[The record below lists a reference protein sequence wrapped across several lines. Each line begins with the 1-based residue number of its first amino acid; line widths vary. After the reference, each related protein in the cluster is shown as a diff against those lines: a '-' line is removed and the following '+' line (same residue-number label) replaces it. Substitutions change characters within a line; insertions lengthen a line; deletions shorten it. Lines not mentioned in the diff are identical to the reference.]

1 MLLEDKVVFITGGG
15 SGIGRACAIV
25 YAAEGAKVVVVD
37 VDAHAAEGTA
47 HALDASIALMCDVAD
62 GASVDRAVKT
72 AFSHFG
78 RIDAVHNNAGIASPS
93 KTLEETAEQ
102 EWDSLFNVNL
112 KSVYWTTRSALPMLK
127 QTRGVILNTASMVG
141 LIGQSIHAAYTA
153 TKGGMIALT
162 KSMALDYAEF
172 GVRVNAVCPAGVW
185 TPTLERWCGE
195 QPDPTSIRT
204 YLDQIHALGYC
215 PQGDVIADASV
226 FLLSEKA
233 RFITGCILP
242 VSGGAELG
250 YRR

>member
-1 MLLEDKVVFITGGG
+1 MILQEKVVFITGGG
-15 SGIGRACAIV
+15 SGIGRACAIA

-37 VDAHAAEGTA
+37 LDQHTAEETAHAADG
-47 HALDASIALMCDVAD
+47 SIALMCDVAD

-93 KTLEETAEQ
+93 KSLDETSEQ
-102 EWDSLFNVNL
+102 QWDSLFNVNL

-141 LIGQSIHAAYTA
+141 LLGQSIHAAYTA
-153 TKGGMIALT
+153 TKGGMITLT
-162 KSMALDYAEF
+162 KSMALDYAKF
-172 GVRVNAVCPAGVW
+172 GIRVNAICPAAVF
-185 TPTLERWCGE
+185 TPSLERWCEE
-195 QPDPTSIRT
+195 QPDQTSVRAD
-204 YLDQIHALGYC
+204 LDRMHALGYC
-215 PQGDVIADASV
+215 PQGDVIADAAA

>member
-1 MLLEDKVVFITGGG
+1 MILQDKVVFITGGG
-15 SGIGRACAIV
+15 SGIGRACAIA

-37 VDAHAAEGTA
+37 LDQHTAEETAHAADG
-47 HALDASIALMCDVAD
+47 SIALMCDVAD

-93 KTLEETAEQ
+93 KPLDETSEQ
-102 EWDSLFNVNL
+102 QWDSLFNVNL

-141 LIGQSIHAAYTA
+141 LLGQSIHAAYTA
-153 TKGGMIALT
+153 TKGGMITLT
-162 KSMALDYAEF
+162 KSMALDYAKF
-172 GVRVNAVCPAGVW
+172 GIRVNAICPAAVF
-185 TPTLERWCGE
+185 TPSLERWCEE
-195 QPDPTSIRT
+195 QPDQTSVRAD
-204 YLDQIHALGYC
+204 LDRMHALGYC
-215 PQGDVIADASV
+215 PQGDVIADAAA

>member
-1 MLLEDKVVFITGGG
+1 MILQEKVVFITGGG
-15 SGIGRACAIV
+15 SGIGRACAIA

-37 VDAHAAEGTA
+37 LDQHTAEETA
-47 HALDASIALMCDVAD
+47 HDADGSIALMCDVAD

-93 KTLEETAEQ
+93 KSLDETSEQ
-102 EWDSLFNVNL
+102 QWDSLFNVNL

-153 TKGGMIALT
+153 TKGGMITLT
-162 KSMALDYAEF
+162 KSMALDYAKF
-172 GVRVNAVCPAGVW
+172 GIRVNAICPAAVF
-185 TPTLERWCGE
+185 TPSLERWCEE
-195 QPDPTSIRT
+195 QPDQTSVRAD
-204 YLDQIHALGYC
+204 LDRMHALGYC
-215 PQGDVIADASV
+215 PQGDVIADAAA

>member
-15 SGIGRACAIV
+15 SGIGRACAIA
-25 YAAEGAKVVVVD
+25 YAAEGAKVVIVD
-37 VDAHAAEGTA
+37 LDQHSAEETAQAADG
-47 HALDASIALMCDVAD
+47 SIALMCDVAD
-62 GASVDRAVKT
+62 GASVDSAVKT

-93 KTLEETAEQ
+93 KTLDETSEQ
-102 EWDSLFNVNL
+102 QWDSLFNVNL

-127 QTRGVILNTASMVG
+127 QARGVILNTASMVG
-141 LIGQSIHAAYTA
+141 LLGQSIHAAYTA
-153 TKGGMIALT
+153 TKGGMITLT
-162 KSMALDYAEF
+162 KSMALDYAGF
-172 GVRVNAVCPAGVW
+172 GIRVNAICPAAVL
-185 TPTLERWCGE
+185 TPSLERWCGE
-195 QPDPTSIRT
+195 QPDQTSVRT
-204 YLDQIHALGYC
+204 NLAQMHALGYC
-215 PQGDVIADASV
+215 PEGDVIADAAV

>member
-1 MLLEDKVVFITGGG
+1 MILQDKVVFITGGG
-15 SGIGRACAIV
+15 SGIGRACAIA

-37 VDAHAAEGTA
+37 LDQHTAEETAHAADG
-47 HALDASIALMCDVAD
+47 SIALMCDVAD
-62 GASVDRAVKT
+62 GASVDRAVK
-72 AFSHFG
+72 AALSHFG

-93 KTLEETAEQ
+93 KSLDETSEQ
-102 EWDSLFNVNL
+102 QWDSLFNVNL

-141 LIGQSIHAAYTA
+141 LLGQSIHAAYTA
-153 TKGGMIALT
+153 TKGGMITLT
-162 KSMALDYAEF
+162 KSMALDYAKF
-172 GVRVNAVCPAGVW
+172 GIRVNAICPAAVF
-185 TPTLERWCGE
+185 TPSLERWCDE
-195 QPDPTSIRT
+195 QPDQTSVRAD
-204 YLDQIHALGYC
+204 LDQMHALGYC
-215 PQGDVIADASV
+215 PQGDVIADAAA

>member
-1 MLLEDKVVFITGGG
+1 MILQDKVVFITGGG
-15 SGIGRACAIV
+15 SGIGRACAIA

-37 VDAHAAEGTA
+37 LDQHSAEGTA
-47 HALDASIALMCDVAD
+47 HSANGSIALMCDVAD

-78 RIDAVHNNAGIASPS
+78 RIDAMHNNAGIASPS
-93 KTLEETAEQ
+93 KSLDETSEQ
-102 EWDSLFNVNL
+102 QWDSLFNVNL

-141 LIGQSIHAAYTA
+141 LLGQSIHAAYTA
-153 TKGGMIALT
+153 TKGGMITLT
-162 KSMALDYAEF
+162 KSMALDYAKF
-172 GVRVNAVCPAGVW
+172 GIRVNAICPAAVF
-185 TPTLERWCGE
+185 TPSLERWCEE
-195 QPDPTSIRT
+195 QPDQTSVRT
-204 YLDQIHALGYC
+204 DLDRMHALGYC
-215 PQGDVIADASV
+215 PKGDVIADAAA